1 MNAPVALGVE
11 PASPTRRR
19 LGTWAAVA
27 LVVSEVVGVGIL
39 LTPATMMR
47 TLGSVWLA
55 VLMWLAMGTFTAAGA
70 LCYAELSTRLPKAG
84 GTYVFLAEGYG
95 RRTAFAYG
103 WMALL
108 VMDPGL
114 AAALAIGF
122 AQYLLATL
130 GLPSLFVPVAAI
142 VALAAFALVSLRGLD
157 ANVTLL
163 RWTAT
168 LKLAV
173 VGVLVLAGMW
183 RFIGGAPLSH
193 DATPLPGGIGAL
205 AGGIVAAF
213 FAFGGWWDLGRMS
226 EEVETP
232 RKTMPV
238 ALVGGVAL
246 VTVVYLMV
254 TVALLLATP
263 QGGAP
268 TDVAF
273 VAAAGEALFGP
284 AAGRLLSAMV
294 TVTVAGS
301 LVAVLL
307 GAPRTYLAMVR
318 DGVLP
323 VGLRWFDEVRGRSP
337 VGTTVQ
343 VSLAAVLVL
352 LGTFDQI
359 LGYFVPAA
367 VFFLGLSAAA
377 LFRLHAQPAGAQVFL
392 TPWFPL
398 PLIVFLVLILL
409 MLVLF
414 IAGTPFQ
421 TALGA
426 LVVCVAALL
435 YRPKRLAR
443 AAVGSG

>member
-1 MNAPVALGVE
+1 M
-11 PASPTRRR
+11 
-19 LGTWAAVA
+19 
-27 LVVSEVVGVGIL
+27 GVGIL

-70 LCYAELSTRLPKAG
+70 LCYAELTTRFPKAG

-114 AAALAIGF
+114 AAALSIGF

-130 GLPSLFVPVAAI
+130 GVDARFTPVAAI
-142 VALAAFALVSLRGLD
+142 VALGAFALVSLRGID
-157 ANVTLL
+157 ANIRLL
-163 RWTAT
+163 RWTASM
-168 LKLAV
+168 KLTV
-173 VGVLVLAGMW
+173 VGVLVLAGVW
-183 RFIGGAPLSH
+183 RFLGGAAIAHAS
-193 DATPLPGGIGAL
+193 TPLPGGIPAL

-226 EEVETP
+226 EEVESP
-232 RKTMPV
+232 RTTMPV
-238 ALVGGVAL
+238 ALVGGVTL
-246 VTVVYLMV
+246 VTVVYLLV

-263 QGGAP
+263 QGGSLS
-268 TDVAF
+268 DDAF
-273 VAAAGEALFGP
+273 VAAAGSALFGS
-284 AAGRLLSAMV
+284 AAGRLLSAIV

-301 LVAVLL
+301 LIAVLL

-323 VGLRWFDEVRGRSP
+323 VGLHWFDEAKGRSP

-367 VFFLGLSAAA
+367 VFFLGLSAAS
-377 LFRLHAQPAGAQVFL
+377 LVRVHTQPAGPHVFL

-398 PLIVFLVLILL
+398 PLIVFLTLIVL

-414 IAGTPFQ
+414 VAGTPLQ

-426 LVVCVAALL
+426 AVVLVGALL
-435 YRPKRLAR
+435 YRKR
-443 AAVGSG
+443 